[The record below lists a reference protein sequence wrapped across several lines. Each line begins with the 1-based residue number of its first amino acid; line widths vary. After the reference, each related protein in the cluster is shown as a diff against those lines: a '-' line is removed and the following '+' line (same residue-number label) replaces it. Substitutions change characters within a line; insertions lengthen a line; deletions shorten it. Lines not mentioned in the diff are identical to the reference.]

1 MAENNKKDDKIV
13 ISITTLF
20 DLRKKM
26 LVKANEI
33 EDEINKYFDQIED
46 EYIKIKSAVVTYSKT
61 RYLAF
66 KVAKDISKNNLQQKI
81 SLANIH
87 EALYH
92 AQEISTELT
101 LGGLQDITEILTESK
116 IIVTSLKTDLTNND
130 DVIKLNLAKTTLS
143 QEVEF
148 IMNNINK
155 VFKRIDMR
163 AKQCKTY
170 ISFVDDNLQQ
180 LNRLDS
186 MIRLKQ
192 NILSN
197 VFTESLNN
205 GKDLEL

>member
-1 MAENNKKDDKIV
+1 MSEKIV
-13 ISITTLF
+13 ISINTLF

-26 LVKANEI
+26 LVKANDI
-33 EDEINKYFDQIED
+33 EKEMNEYFDKIED
-46 EYIKIKSAVVTYSKT
+46 EYIAIKSTVTAYSKT
-61 RYLAF
+61 KFLAF
-66 KVAKDISKNNLQQKI
+66 KIAREISEKNLQQKI

-101 LGGLQDITEILTESK
+101 LDGLQNITEIITESK
-116 IIVTSLKTDLTNND
+116 IIVSSLKTDLTNND
-130 DVIKLNLAKTTLS
+130 EVIKLNLAKTTLS

-155 VFKRIDMR
+155 IFKRIDMR

-170 ISFVDDNLQQ
+170 ISFVEDNLQQ

-186 MIRLKQ
+186 MVRLKQ
-192 NILSN
+192 NILTS
-197 VFTESLNN
+197 VFTETINS
-205 GKDLEL
+205 GKDLEM